1 MYNFSQG
8 WLRHYILVE
17 HSWVEEFH
25 FYTVQQVNIIS
36 QSEYYLWF
44 FLNWSRSQ
52 PHHGIWCW
60 LMFSIILFFF
70 LDILS
75 CWEDINLDMN
85 SLIFW
90 EWMPNIMDADQMET
104 SSLIMLINSEWIIRG
119 GIPSSFAESV
129 DVEGQNNWTWPYSIF
144 DWDSMRME
152 ENHLSL
158 LRPSWMSLKHG
169 GG

>member
-1 MYNFSQG
+1 
-8 WLRHYILVE
+8 
-17 HSWVEEFH
+17 
-25 FYTVQQVNIIS
+25 
-36 QSEYYLWF
+36 
-44 FLNWSRSQ
+44 
-52 PHHGIWCW
+52 
-60 LMFSIILFFF
+60 MFSIILFFF

-144 DWDSMRME
+144 D
-152 ENHLSL
+152 
-158 LRPSWMSLKHG
+158 
-169 GG
+169 